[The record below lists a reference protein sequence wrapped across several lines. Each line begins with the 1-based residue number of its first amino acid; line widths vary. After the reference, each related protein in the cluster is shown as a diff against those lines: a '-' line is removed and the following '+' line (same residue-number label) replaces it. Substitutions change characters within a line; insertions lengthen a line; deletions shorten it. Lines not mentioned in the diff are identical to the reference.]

1 KRVWYGMCL
10 LYLSSFL
17 PTSCKSS
24 GAAGSSCEKLCGAD
38 LKTCS
43 CHPACEPHQTCCTD
57 YRQFCVDTEPHS
69 GTMFGGTDFVVS
81 STTFDPDSK
90 LLCRFSGEVQTKG
103 YVDRDGTGH
112 CISPL
117 LYETGWIP
125 FEVSTDDGVTYS
137 MQGTWVSVFPG
148 WVDPGLKVTLVNLTQ
163 WQYYGT
169 PNVAGALR
177 MMWNTFHMRADQVNV
192 ELWGYRETG
201 EPYSD
206 SWLPEWNFIPQ
217 SAEKTLST
225 WHLGSVRVCPSSNP
239 DDTWNVNALWSDL
252 HALAWHL
259 EGAFRQDSAAW
270 ALERCLDWDRLER
283 RLGSFLNET
292 IDCPC
297 TLAQA
302 LADTARFHRDYGC
315 DIMTGSVCTYHPGC
329 VHCIRAIQASL
340 KYGAGQQC
348 CYDSAGDLVLTGD
361 SVGGST
367 PDRGHVWGSP
377 PYRRP
382 PRVPG
387 LSHWLYDVISFYYCC
402 LWSDSCH
409 YYFTHRPSSD
419 CRSYKVP
426 MAGVVFGNLHFI
438 TFNGTEYTL
447 NGEGEFYLVCSD
459 KGLTV
464 QGRTEPVKLEN
475 GTLKKATRLAALA
488 MKENTSDV
496 IEVRFSSQQTH
507 LEVLRN
513 QQVLSFLQ
521 RGWVDLKGERL
532 WVIANGSS
540 LFTYNSESLWNA
552 ARHPA
557 LGSALSTLEDPE
569 DPLYP
574 EVSELCVG
582 EGSRLCSHDALAAQS
597 IEMGRASQASF
608 QAHMALVKDLEP
620 VLSCGWLPPPSNG
633 QKEGRKYLLRATV
646 RFSCNKG
653 YVLSGSSDRT
663 CENTGRWSGDATHCV
678 SGMHSVS
685 CSLFAVLM

>member
-1 KRVWYGMCL
+1 
-10 LYLSSFL
+10 
-17 PTSCKSS
+17 
-24 GAAGSSCEKLCGAD
+24 
-38 LKTCS
+38 
-43 CHPACEPHQTCCTD
+43 
-57 YRQFCVDTEPHS
+57 
-69 GTMFGGTDFVVS
+69 
-81 STTFDPDSK
+81 
-90 LLCRFSGEVQTKG
+90 FSGEVQTKG

-112 CISPL
+112 CISP

-177 MMWNTFHMRADQVNV
+177 MMWNTSHMRADQVNV

-201 EPYSD
+201 GNLILIHGCQNGSIFNLWERTFLIMAHLASSPNQQRKLS
-206 SWLPEWNFIPQ
+206 Q
-217 SAEKTLST
+217 RGTLE
-225 WHLGSVRVCPSSNP
+225 V
-239 DDTWNVNALWSDL
+239 
-252 HALAWHL
+252 L
-259 EGAFRQDSAAW
+259 ECAQVPIQMTHGAFRQDSAAW

-521 RGWVDLKGERL
+521 RGWVDLKGVL
-532 WVIANGSS
+532 
-540 LFTYNSESLWNA
+540 LFS
-552 ARHPA
+552 
-557 LGSALSTLEDPE
+557 
-569 DPLYP
+569 
-574 EVSELCVG
+574 SELKNITVMFPSG
-582 EGSRLCSHDALAAQS
+582 AG
-597 IEMGRASQASF
+597 IEVRASGAS
-608 QAHMALVKDLEP
+608 MT
-620 VLSCGWLPPPSNG
+620 
-633 QKEGRKYLLRATV
+633 ATV
-646 RFSCNKG
+646 
-653 YVLSGSSDRT
+653 LLP
-663 CENTGRWSGDATHCV
+663 WS
-678 SGMHSVS
+678 
-685 CSLFAVLM
+685 